1 MTLNGTLEDFS
12 PAGILKV
19 LSADGRTGAV
29 RFGGPHG
36 CTVYLHRGQLYFAR
50 NEATDGALA
59 TALVRPGRLSADGWG
74 QAIDE
79 AGDRPVVG
87 ELLVRN
93 DEITSDLL
101 ASVVLSVI
109 YDPLI
114 DLFRDGTG
122 EFDFEP
128 DTVHWLGP
136 FRAFP
141 VDAIVG
147 EVRKRVREV
156 DEWSGSIPGLDSWV
170 EASRTL
176 PGNAAQVTI
185 LREDWELVTAL
196 AGPRTIYELANE
208 LGRGAYSTA
217 RVVNRLFQAGLVQVV
232 STDAEAQ
239 VVPLRRA
246 ETKPEVQTD
255 DYRSGG
261 ESEDPF
267 ASDDRF
273 DANQGF
279 QTEDRF
285 DTTDPFTNDG
295 RFDGRLATEPQD
307 RFDTGTEAETETPPP
322 PPPEAVD
329 DEPSAPDIEP
339 DPLLAMG
346 LPHRT
351 ARRSTTPKADEPDPL
366 TARIGDAIAGA
377 LASEGKTEQ
386 EKARVGIPEVDPFSD
401 MFASAADLLGTSSPA
416 PTDAPDTG
424 ERSEPDAAAYAD
436 VFGDHGSD
444 LHHEGIETDED
455 GEEERSGDPNAA
467 WLEDLYAQ
475 FIDEPEAAAAANG
488 AGKKRRRGEPNPV
501 DVAFRTEEQDDEAK
515 VSTLKRLMG
524 ALRKL

>member
-50 NEATDGALA
+50 NEGTDAALA

-93 DEITSDLL
+93 GAITSDLL
-101 ASVVLSVI
+101 ASVVLSVV

-147 EVRKRVREV
+147 EVKKRVREV
-156 DEWSGSIPGLDSWV
+156 DEWSGAIPSLDSWV

-196 AGPRTIYELANE
+196 SGPRTIQELATE

-217 RVVNRLFQAGLVQVV
+217 RVVNRLHQAGLVEVV
-232 STDAEAQ
+232 STDVEAQ
-239 VVPLRRA
+239 VVQLRPA
-246 ETKPEVQTD
+246 EPTIEPDTD
-255 DYRSGG
+255 T
-261 ESEDPF
+261 
-267 ASDDRF
+267 DR
-273 DANQGF
+273 GS
-279 QTEDRF
+279 
-285 DTTDPFTNDG
+285 
-295 RFDGRLATEPQD
+295 
-307 RFDTGTEAETETPPP
+307 
-322 PPPEAVD
+322 D
-329 DEPSAPDIEP
+329 DEPFNRSDEGVGARPEPAPAREP
-339 DPLLAMG
+339 APVPDLETDPLLAMG

-351 ARRSTTPKADEPDPL
+351 ARRDIETRTDEPDPL
-366 TARIGDAIAGA
+366 TARIGDAIADA
-377 LASEGKTEQ
+377 LAAREGEAQADADAT
-386 EKARVGIPEVDPFSD
+386 VTIPEIDPFSD
-401 MFASAADLLGTSSPA
+401 MFASAADLLGGTPSNA
-416 PTDAPDTG
+416 GAVDDLDEVDHARPDG
-424 ERSEPDAAAYAD
+424 GSYAD
-436 VFGDHGSD
+436 VFGGHGSD
-444 LHHEGIETDED
+444 IHHDDLDADEA
-455 GEEERSGDPNAA
+455 GAEERTGDPNAA

-475 FIDEPEAAAAANG
+475 FIDEPEAAAAAANG
-488 AGKKRRRGEPNPV
+488 TKKRRRGEPNPV
-501 DVAFRTEEQDDEAK
+501 DVAFRTEEQDAEAK

>member
-19 LSADGRTGAV
+19 LSTDGRTGAV

-50 NEATDGALA
+50 NEATDAALA

-93 DEITSDLL
+93 GAITSDLL

-147 EVRKRVREV
+147 EVKKRVREV
-156 DEWSGSIPGLDSWV
+156 DEWSGAIPSLDSWV

-196 AGPRTIYELANE
+196 SGPRTIQELATE

-217 RVVNRLFQAGLVQVV
+217 RVVNRLHQAGLVEVV
-232 STDAEAQ
+232 STDAEAK
-239 VVPLRRA
+239 VVPIRRA
-246 ETKPEVQTD
+246 EPAAEPAGPDTD
-255 DYRSGG
+255 RGG
-261 ESEDPF
+261 DEPAGFGDPF
-267 ASDDRF
+267 DRDDT
-273 DANQGF
+273 AP
-279 QTEDRF
+279 TAAT
-285 DTTDPFTNDG
+285 DTMVRP
-295 RFDGRLATEPQD
+295 EPA
-307 RFDTGTEAETETPPP
+307 AEREPAPTP
-322 PPPEAVD
+322 D
-329 DEPSAPDIEP
+329 LEP

-351 ARRSTTPKADEPDPL
+351 ARRDIETRTDEPDPL
-366 TARIGDAIAGA
+366 TARIGDAIADA
-377 LASEGKTEQ
+377 LA
-386 EKARVGIPEVDPFSD
+386 AREDEAQAETDATVTIPEIDPFSD
-401 MFASAADLLGTSSPA
+401 MFASAADLLGGSPSTA
-416 PTDAPDTG
+416 AVDDLQEVDHARPDG
-424 ERSEPDAAAYAD
+424 ESYAD
-436 VFGDHGSD
+436 VFGDHGTDIHHDD
-444 LHHEGIETDED
+444 LDA
-455 GEEERSGDPNAA
+455 EEPAAEEARPGDPNAA

-475 FIDEPEAAAAANG
+475 FIDEPEAAAAAANG
-488 AGKKRRRGEPNPV
+488 TKKRRRGEPNPV
-501 DVAFRTEEQDDEAK
+501 DVAFRTEEQDAEAK